1 MQARATPQ
9 TAPRPGATNEGV
21 WYWLHQEYLGKPLLL
36 LDEDYRPRNA
46 EAAFTHVLQRLA
58 FSEVEEAANDK
69 ELVVDSA
76 LPRANLL
83 QLHFDHESRQPNLWL
98 RSYDSYYT
106 LF

>member
-1 MQARATPQ
+1 
-9 TAPRPGATNEGV
+9 
-21 WYWLHQEYLGKPLLL
+21 
-36 LDEDYRPRNA
+36 
-46 EAAFTHVLQRLA
+46 VLQRLA

-83 QLHFDHESRQPNLWL
+83 QLHFDEESRQPSLWL